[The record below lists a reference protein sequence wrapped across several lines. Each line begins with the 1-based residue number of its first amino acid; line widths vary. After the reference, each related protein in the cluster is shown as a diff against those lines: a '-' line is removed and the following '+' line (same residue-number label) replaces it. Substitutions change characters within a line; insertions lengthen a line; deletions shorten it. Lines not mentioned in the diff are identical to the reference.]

1 MGKGLLMLTDAFL
14 YNPHCTNLLT
24 LIFAFFM
31 QNLGQGQFT
40 LVTISARQRSI
51 VVTFRRASDAE
62 AWQCRKRLKH
72 HGGSAT

>member
-1 MGKGLLMLTDAFL
+1 MVEIRSAATDYSCSSVEFVMGKGLLMLTDAFL

-40 LVTISARQRSI
+40 LVTIPARQRYQL
-51 VVTFRRASDAE
+51 
-62 AWQCRKRLKH
+62 W
-72 HGGSAT
+72 